1 MREREKAS
9 RGSREVKHIGK
20 RNHFY
25 VAVTLWVLYGDHHG
39 WSAFITELH
48 LIHSICLAEGRLKS
62 EPNSIASLREA
73 GSHWTQN
80 HRAAWPQQ
88 RICNVLVHSG
98 VILREYC
105 NSLTL
110 L

>member
-1 MREREKAS
+1 M
-9 RGSREVKHIGK
+9 KHFGK

-25 VAVTLWVLYGDHHG
+25 IAVTLRVLYGDHPG

-62 EPNSIASLREA
+62 EPNSIGSLQEA

-80 HRAAWPQQ
+80 RRTAWPLQ

-98 VILREYC
+98 VILGEYC
-105 NSLTL
+105 NFLTIL
-110 L
+110 